1 MVYSDNFIMITDQ
14 ELIIEG
20 TKGAKRKKR
29 WQTPRLSKSRLLKV
43 LVLHFVLSLLLT
55 NLSRKKLAPKVKIQQ
70 SAIIEAI
77 LETLFKASGGQNA
90 TFCIVGPNVCF
101 EQPQGYLNDNITEK
115 VKQIIKTFGKKDKCY
130 CFQLR
135 LFTCAKKDDLRPVIK
150 CFYEEMVKE
159 GGIGMLMLLYSLL
172 LSRGTDK

>member
-1 MVYSDNFIMITDQ
+1 MVYSDNFITDQ

-115 VKQIIKTFGKKDKCY
+115 VKQIIKTFGKKR
-130 CFQLR
+130 Q
-135 LFTCAKKDDLRPVIK
+135 
-150 CFYEEMVKE
+150 
-159 GGIGMLMLLYSLL
+159 MLLFSVATVYLCKKRWL
-172 LSRGTDK
+172 ETCHQMFLWRNGQRGRNWNVNVTLQPITV